1 MSVCLSI
8 WKRNC
13 NLVPL
18 PSLSWFC
25 FFQTLF
31 LVSEQVIKKSIL
43 LAYFRNSGK
52 MNFYIRDWWSSIFI
66 VREPCQGPARPP
78 NFPPPPV
85 RPSYE
90 DPETFITAPY
100 THQLKINV
108 SQYPFQ
114 PCVYLFSSFAFEE
127 RCQER
132 SLYYPVSQ
140 PSLPVSSLIIISYNY
155 ARITWQTIIA

>member
-43 LAYFRNSGK
+43 LAHFRNSGK

-78 NFPPPPV
+78 PSPPPPPPLPPPPPPIV
-85 RPSYE
+85 N
-90 DPETFITAPY
+90 D
-100 THQLKINV
+100 
-108 SQYPFQ
+108 
-114 PCVYLFSSFAFEE
+114 
-127 RCQER
+127 R
-132 SLYYPVSQ
+132 SLMGRHCHTQLNMQKVIKNNITIS
-140 PSLPVSSLIIISYNY
+140 SMSVNFLIRCSVSSQINRESSEVKTYSNDP
-155 ARITWQTIIA
+155 